1 MAEHMSASGP
11 QPGHGGSSGQPN
23 QRVGGALPAGLRVG
37 ALNLRELVANNIA
50 EIAPA
55 IASIFVL
62 AAIFHSSGVASPLVI
77 IIACAGFY
85 CHVNVT
91 AEFSR
96 VTPSAGFYATY
107 VARAFGPKTGA
118 VIAGGYLL
126 AMFSFYS
133 AIFFQV
139 GVWTETVAHDAFG
152 IAVPWWVAAIVLEGL
167 VVILLLRGIKLSV
180 GVAVALFI
188 IEAVMLLSGAI
199 VMLVSSGSYINGAA
213 FNPANITNGVSGF
226 GLGFVLAIFLF
237 LGASGSSPLAE
248 EIKHPRRNLPISIYA
263 ATFVAFFLYIFV
275 AWSISV
281 GFHNDASA
289 LMHSNFPFLDGVTR
303 AAGPLRYL
311 VYFAGFTSAIGV
323 LIGAGNAGSRVL
335 FNSARDGLLPD
346 AVTKVLPRRQ
356 TPWVAIVV
364 PTVVMMIVTLILGP
378 LVGANNAFNYMATLA
393 TDIFLIVFIVT
404 NIAII
409 PYFWR
414 KHRDRFS
421 WLRHCIIP
429 ILGVIAF
436 AYPLYAAIDP
446 NQEAP
451 YNWFWALLLGAYVL
465 AFLYSMT
472 RWNKIRLFGERL
484 ADDEQEQPAEAAAP
498 TSE

>member
-1 MAEHMSASGP
+1 M
-11 QPGHGGSSGQPN
+11 
-23 QRVGGALPAGLRVG
+23 
-37 ALNLRELVANNIA
+37 VANNIA

-62 AAIFHSSGVASPLVI
+62 AGIFQSSGVASPLVI
-77 IIACAGFY
+77 LIACAGFY
-85 CHVNVT
+85 CHITVT

-96 VTPSAGFYATY
+96 VAPSAGFYATY
-107 VARAFGPKTGA
+107 VARAFGARTGA

-126 AMFSFYS
+126 AMFAFYS

-139 GVWTETVAHDAFG
+139 GIWTQTVAHDAFG
-152 IAVPWWVAAIVLEGL
+152 VNVPWWVAALVLEALIVL
-167 VVILLLRGIKLSV
+167 LLLRGVKISV

-188 IEAVMLLSGAI
+188 VEAVMLLAGSIAMLVTSSSYISGAP
-199 VMLVSSGSYINGAA
+199 
-213 FNPANITNGVSGF
+213 FNPGNISNGVAGF

-248 EIKHPRRNLPISIYA
+248 EIKNPRRTLPISIYA
-263 ATFVAFFLYIFV
+263 ASFVAFFLYVFV

-281 GFHNDASA
+281 GFHNNAAA
-289 LMHSNFPFLDGVTR
+289 LAHSTFPFVDGVTH
-303 AAGPLRYL
+303 AFAPLRYL

-335 FNSARDGLLPD
+335 YNSARDGLVSGLF
-346 AVTKVLPRRQ
+346 ARVLPRRQ
-356 TPWVAIVV
+356 TPWAAIVI
-364 PTVVMMIVTLILGP
+364 PTAAMMIVTLVIGP
-378 LVGANNAFNYMATLA
+378 IAGANNAFNYMATLA
-393 TDIFLIVFIVT
+393 TDIFMVVFIVT

-414 KHRDRFS
+414 MHRDRFS
-421 WLRHCIIP
+421 WTKHCVIP

-446 NQEAP
+446 TQSAP

-465 AFLYSMT
+465 AFVYSWT
-472 RWNKIRLFGERL
+472 RWDKIKNFGARL
-484 ADDEQEQPAEAAAP
+484 ADDGVEQPDEATISA
-498 TSE
+498 

>member
-1 MAEHMSASGP
+1 MADGTSTFTSGRNAE
-11 QPGHGGSSGQPN
+11 PG
-23 QRVGGALPAGLRVG
+23 RVAGPHSLRAGALG
-37 ALNLRELVANNIA
+37 LRELVANNIA

-77 IIACAGFY
+77 LIACAGFY
-85 CHVNVT
+85 CHINVT

-96 VTPSAGFYATY
+96 VAPSAGFYATY

-139 GVWTETVAHDAFG
+139 GVWTSTIAQDAFG
-152 IAVPWWVAAIVLEGL
+152 VTIPWWVAALVLEAI
-167 VVILLLRGIKLSV
+167 VVVLLLRGIKLSV

-188 IEAVMLLSGAI
+188 IEAVMLFAGAI
-199 VMLVSSGSYINGAA
+199 AMLVTSGSYINWDA
-213 FNPANITNGVSGF
+213 FNPANISGGVSGF

-248 EIKHPRRNLPISIYA
+248 EIKNPRRALPIAIYA
-263 ATFVAFFLYIFV
+263 ATFIAFFIYIFV

-281 GFHNDASA
+281 GFHNDATA
-289 LMHSNFPFLDGVTR
+289 LNNAEFPFVAGVTK
-303 AAGPLRYL
+303 AAEPLKYL

-335 FNSARDGLLPD
+335 YNSARDGLVP
-346 AVTKVLPRRQ
+346 AAAAKVLPNRR

-364 PTVVMMIVTLILGP
+364 PTVAMMIVTLILGP
-378 LVGANNAFNYMATLA
+378 LVGAGNAFNYMATLA
-393 TDIFLIVFIVT
+393 TDIFMVVFIVT

-414 KHRDRFS
+414 KHRDRWS
-421 WLRHCIIP
+421 WIRHLIIP
-429 ILGVIAF
+429 LLGVIAF

-446 NQEAP
+446 GQEAP
-451 YNWFWALLLGAYVL
+451 YNWFWILLLGAYVV
-465 AFLYSMT
+465 AFLYSVT
-472 RWNKIRLFGERL
+472 RWKKIGRFGERL
-484 ADDEQEQPAEAAAP
+484 ADDEPSGSEANAVDVDAVGR
-498 TSE
+498 